1 MKAVR
6 AGKEGCSTVVADDES
21 RTKRLAGTGVQS
33 SKNNNFKIEIGSE

>member
-21 RTKRLAGTGVQS
+21 CTKRLAGTGVQS
-33 SKNNNFKIEIGSE
+33 SKIQ